1 MRITMRW
8 MHLIISI
15 TILVTLTLPAGQ
27 HDLGAGEETRREVN
41 EIAGPN
47 VTVVFDE
54 DIFEETFDPYGD
66 PVEHFRVTGRIICE
80 FPPLAPPDLEC
91 EVSLLAQTTRWP
103 VEQIPHMVFTP
114 NTYERNFIYEVTPGP
129 DQMNIHSY
137 HSFILDG
144 RWEYNMGRGYGDIFP
159 DMCLMFITQ
168 YGRVELD
175 VPKPYQTSDLE
186 VGEYHTIEIRITNLG
201 NSYGVISMEIV
212 SCPEW
217 FIIEPMTMVQNL
229 SAGITEKWVLN
240 AHQEVDGSRE
250 GEVKVRIR
258 SNIPGA
264 GNMTEATFHVST
276 HDSSTGEGIFSP
288 FWITVILSVVV
299 ILGVI
304 ISIIW
309 VQKRRN

>member
-1 MRITMRW
+1 MRW
-8 MHLIISI
+8 TPYLISI
-15 TILVTLTLPAGQ
+15 AILAMAFLPGSF
-27 HDLGAGEETRREVN
+27 DTDVLGEETRREVN

-47 VTVVFDE
+47 VTVVFDQ

-66 PVEHFRVTGRIICE
+66 PVEHFRITGRIVCE

-91 EVSLLAQTTRWP
+91 EVSLLAQTVLWS
-103 VEQIPHMVFTP
+103 VEQIPNMIFTP
-114 NTYERNFIYEVTPGP
+114 NTYERRFLYEVTPGS
-129 DQMNIHSY
+129 DQMNMHSY

-186 VGEYHTIEIRITNLG
+186 VGEYHTLEIGITNLG
-201 NSYGVISMEIV
+201 NSYGVIRMDIV
-212 SCPEW
+212 SCPDW
-217 FIIEPMTMVQNL
+217 LIIDPMTMVQNL
-229 SAGITEKWVLN
+229 SAGITEKWFLN
-240 AHQEVDGSRE
+240 VRQEVGGSRE

-264 GNMTEATFHVST
+264 GNVTERTFHVST

-288 FWITVILSVVV
+288 FWITVILSSVV

-304 ISIIW
+304 ISVIW
-309 VQKRRN
+309 VRKRGN